1 MLLKDEVEML
11 KRVPIFS
18 RIASSSGAMKIR
30 DSGRTSDRSRIAHFE
45 SREVEIRG
53 AWIFS

>member
-1 MLLKDEVEML
+1 MISSSKPATGVHFA
-11 KRVPIFS
+11 RPAV
-18 RIASSSGAMKIR
+18 ASSSGAMKIR
-30 DSGRTSDRSRIAHFE
+30 DSGRTSDRSRTAHFE